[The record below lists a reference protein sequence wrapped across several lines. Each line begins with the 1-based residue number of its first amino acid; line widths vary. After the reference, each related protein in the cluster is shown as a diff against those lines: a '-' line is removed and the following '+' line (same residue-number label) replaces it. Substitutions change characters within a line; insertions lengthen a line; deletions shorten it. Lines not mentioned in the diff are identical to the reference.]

1 MSSSWRFFS
10 MIRDMSLFR
19 NKELNHFYLSVAI
32 MSFGEAL
39 INIFVPIYL
48 YKLGYPVYA
57 IIFFYFLVSLSFVI
71 FSYWGAEIVSR
82 IGIKH
87 AILWST
93 PFLVLYYL
101 GLKLLGEQPWLFFV
115 LPVLVSW
122 RAILYNYGY
131 HLNFI
136 THSDKKNRGTA
147 ISFIGILSVAALV
160 LAPLIGGLIAYHSF
174 ALLYLIGS
182 CILILGIL
190 PLFFTKDSYEKLSFT
205 AGGMFREI
213 FSRKN
218 RGMLISFSGYAIE
231 SIIGRVI
238 WPIFLII
245 VLITL
250 QKTGLIVTLSTI
262 FSVITFYIIGKISD
276 KYDRVKL
283 LRIGTLFYTL
293 GWIARIFANSSL
305 KIFVVDS
312 YKNIAEKILH
322 VPWQAHS
329 YDLFVKKGFLQFFSI
344 QKRYFHFIVAREV
357 IFNLARII
365 VMPLLM
371 LIFFIGPSPFILSFI
386 IASLFSLGYVFLNK
400 S

>member
-1 MSSSWRFFS
+1 M
-10 MIRDMSLFR
+10 
-19 NKELNHFYLSVAI
+19 N
-32 MSFGEAL
+32 FGEAL

-48 YKLGYPVYA
+48 YKLGYPVYT

-71 FSYWGAEIVSR
+71 FSYLGAKIVSR

-93 PFLVLYYL
+93 PCTVLYYL
-101 GLKLLGEQPWLFFV
+101 GLKLLGEQPWLFFI

-122 RAILYNYGY
+122 GMILYNYGY

-136 THSDKKNRGTA
+136 IHSEKKGRGMA
-147 ISFIGILSVAALV
+147 ISFIGILSAVVLV
-160 LAPLIGGLIAYHSF
+160 LAPLIGGLIAYRSF
-174 ALLYLIGS
+174 TLLYLVGS
-182 CILILGIL
+182 FILILGTL
-190 PLFFTKDSYEKLSFT
+190 PLFLTKDSYEKLSFT
-205 AGGMFREI
+205 ANGMFREI

-245 VLITL
+245 ILITL
-250 QKTGLIVTLSTI
+250 QKTGLIVTLSMI
-262 FSVITFYIIGKISD
+262 FSVIVFYTIGKITD

-283 LRIGTLFYTL
+283 LRVGTLFYTI
-293 GWIARIFANSSL
+293 GWIARIFANSPF
-305 KIFVVDS
+305 KIFIVDS
-312 YKNIAEKILH
+312 YKNIAEKILY

-329 YDLFVKKGFLQFFSI
+329 YDLFVKKDFFQVFSI
-344 QKRYFHFIVAREV
+344 QKKYFRFIVAREV

-371 LIFFIGPSPFILSFI
+371 LIFFIGPNPFILSFI
-386 IASLFSLGYVFLNK
+386 IASLFSIGYVFLNK
-400 S
+400 K